1 MKILIT
7 GGAGFI
13 GSHLCR
19 LFLDEGHQVI
29 CVDNFLS
36 SSRDNVSELLSNPQF
51 ELIVQDVCKPLAVS
65 HKLDAIF
72 HFACPA
78 SPNPESPVSYLN
90 HPVETLM
97 VSSLGSKNMLD
108 LAIQNNCQI
117 LLASTSEVYGDPA
130 IHPQT
135 EEYWG
140 NVSPNGPRSCY
151 DEGKR
156 FMEALAFS
164 YLRSQQA
171 QIKVIRIFN
180 TYGPMMRLDDGR
192 FTINLIDSYLSH
204 KPFKLYGDGSSTRSF
219 CYIDDLVS
227 GIYKVWQSQAML
239 GQVVNLGNP
248 SELTIAQAIKIFEEI
263 TSSALDKEELP
274 DQPDDPKR
282 RWPDIT
288 KAKKILDWEPSIDF
302 KTGMQKTLKYYQAT
316 VSRKP

>member
-1 MKILIT
+1 MTILIT

-36 SSRDNVSELLSNPQF
+36 GSRDNVSELLSNPQF

-117 LLASTSEVYGDPA
+117 IFASTSEVYGDPA

-282 RWPDIT
+282 RCPDIT

>member
-19 LFLDEGHQVI
+19 LFLGKGHEVI

-36 SSRDNVSELLSNPQF
+36 GSRANISHLESNSLF
-51 ELIVQDVCKPLAVS
+51 TLIEHDVCLPLPLTSKIS
-65 HKLDAIF
+65 HLDAIF

-78 SPNPESPVSYLN
+78 SPNPESPVSYMN

-117 LLASTSEVYGDPA
+117 IFASTSEVYGDPA

-180 TYGPMMRLDDGR
+180 TYGSLMRLDDGR

-204 KPFKLYGDGSSTRSF
+204 KPFKLYGDGNSTRSF

-227 GIYKVWQSQAML
+227 GIYKIWQSQEML

-248 SELTIAQAIKIFEEI
+248 VELTIAQAIKIFEEI
-263 TSSALDKEELP
+263 TGAALDKEELP
-274 DQPDDPKR
+274 DQLDDPKR
-282 RWPDIT
+282 RCPDIT
-288 KAKKILDWEPSIDF
+288 KAKKILDWQPVVDF
-302 KTGMQKTLKYYQAT
+302 ETGMKKTLQYYEN
-316 VSRKP
+316 K